1 MLGRS
6 QRPHVE
12 RVTTP
17 DADAGLLWAASGAMA
32 LTGRADGSPLM
43 SPGRPAAWINDQ
55 IRAVAD
61 LAMERTG
68 QAAPLP
74 DARVL
79 AERSAIAGF
88 SRRAPWSCGGT
99 FRALRTR
106 DGWLG
111 LSLARPDD
119 LASIPALVRRAGAPC
134 SWETAETW
142 ASAQSTREALAQ
154 AHLLGLAAAGWP
166 APTVSREAVVVTGGG
181 SRAQEERPLVVD
193 LTSLWAGP
201 LCAHLLALT
210 GCTVV
215 KVESSRRP
223 DGARRGPAQ
232 FFDLLHG
239 GHDSVAVD
247 LRSTDD
253 VRRLRGLVGR
263 AALVLESSRSRA
275 LRQIG
280 IDAEEVVADGTSWLS
295 ITAHG
300 RTSPHVGFG
309 DDVAMGA
316 GLAIPDGG
324 DLLPVGDAIADVL
337 TGVAAAAAASAA
349 LAALRACL
357 IDVSMDGV
365 VRAVDPSAK
374 CAARVVERH
383 GEWWVENEAGAAP
396 VARPQARRP
405 VEAAAALG
413 RDTAKWLR

>member
-1 MLGRS
+1 M
-6 QRPHVE
+6 
-12 RVTTP
+12 TP
-17 DADAGLLWAASGAMA
+17 PEVDPGLLWAASGAMA
-32 LTGRADGSPLM
+32 LTGRADGPPLM

-55 IRAVAD
+55 LRAVDD
-61 LAMERTG
+61 LAVERTG
-68 QAAPLP
+68 QAASLP
-74 DARVL
+74 DAGLL
-79 AERSAIAGF
+79 AERAAIAGF

-99 FRALRTR
+99 FRALRTE

-119 LASIPALVRRAGAPC
+119 LDSIPALVRRAGASC
-134 SWETAETW
+134 SWETIEAW
-142 ASAQSTREALAQ
+142 ASTQSTREAVDQ
-154 AHLLGLAAAGWP
+154 ARLLSLAAGGWP
-166 APTVSREAVVVTGGG
+166 APSGSADAVVVTDGG
-181 SRAQEERPLVVD
+181 SRAQAEQPLVVD

-223 DGARRGPAQ
+223 DGARRGPAH

-239 GHDSVAVD
+239 GHDSVSVD
-247 LRSTDD
+247 LRSPDD
-253 VRRLRGLVGR
+253 VRRLRDLVGR

-280 IDAEEVVADGTSWLS
+280 IDAEEVVVDGTSWLS
-295 ITAHG
+295 ITAQG
-300 RTSPHVGFG
+300 RSSPHVGFG

-349 LAALRACL
+349 LVAPRARL

-365 VRAVDPSAK
+365 VRAVAPTTKGAD
-374 CAARVVERH
+374 RVVERH
-383 GEWWVENEAGAAP
+383 GEWWVETDAGDAP
-396 VARPQARRP
+396 VARPRARRP
-405 VEAAAALG
+405 VLKAAALG
-413 RDTAKWLR
+413 RDTARWLR

>member
-1 MLGRS
+1 MAC
-6 QRPHVE
+6 
-12 RVTTP
+12 VTAPGT
-17 DADAGLLWAASGAMA
+17 DAGLLWAASGAMA
-32 LTGRADGSPLM
+32 LTGRADGAPLM

-55 IRAVAD
+55 IRTVDD
-61 LAMERTG
+61 LAVERTG
-68 QAAPLP
+68 RAALLP
-74 DARVL
+74 DAGLL
-79 AERSAIAGF
+79 AERAAITGF
-88 SRRAPWSCGGT
+88 SRRAPWSCGGS
-99 FRALRTR
+99 FRAVRTE

-134 SWETAETW
+134 SWETIEAW
-142 ASAQSTREALAQ
+142 ASTQSTREALEHAR
-154 AHLLGLAAAGWP
+154 LLGLAAGGWP
-166 APTVSREAVVVTGGG
+166 APSASRDAVVVTGGG
-181 SRAQEERPLVVD
+181 IQTQSERPLVID

-223 DGARRGPAQ
+223 DGARSGPAH

-295 ITAHG
+295 ITAQG

-316 GLAIPDGG
+316 GLAIPDGS

-349 LAALRACL
+349 LVAPRARL

-365 VRAVDPSAK
+365 VRAVDPRAK
-374 CAARVVERH
+374 CVDRVIERH
-383 GEWWVENEAGAAP
+383 GEWWVETDAGDAP
-396 VARPQARRP
+396 VARPRARRP
-405 VEAAAALG
+405 VEEAAALG
-413 RDTAKWLR
+413 RDTARWLR